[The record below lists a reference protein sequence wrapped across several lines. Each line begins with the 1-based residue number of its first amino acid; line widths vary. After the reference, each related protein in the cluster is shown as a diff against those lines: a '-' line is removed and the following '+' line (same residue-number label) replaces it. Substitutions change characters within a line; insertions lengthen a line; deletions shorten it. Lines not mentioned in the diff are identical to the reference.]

1 MNGIIIVVDALR
13 GSVDFVFGVQSG
25 LVYTVAPMTNRLCT
39 SRTTVLLA
47 GPALIAMLAILAGS
61 PVWTTSNGS
70 SRLSVASLVVLAA
83 DVLPS
88 VERPSTAGLPPAVA
102 PASPART
109 VAVHVDRHRIGLL
122 RLVLPPPSA

>member
-61 PVWTTSNGS
+61 PVWTTTTGS
-70 SRLSVASLVVLAA
+70 SSLSVASLVVLVGE
-83 DVLPS
+83 VLPS
-88 VERPSTAGLPPAVA
+88 GERPSAAERPPADGA
-102 PASPART
+102 EPART
-109 VAVHVDRHRIGLL
+109 MAVHVDRHRIGLL